1 MFKASLRSHLTLW
14 FAGLSLLTLMS
25 VGFYVG
31 HIATGQIKQASGNA
45 LLSTAK
51 SAAELLGAQLRERQ
65 LEVDVLS
72 RAPLLKRGNLD
83 DPDILT
89 SMQLRTQS
97 RAEYA
102 WMGVAD
108 ADGRVRQA
116 VNGLLVNQS
125 VKERPWFQAGLRGDY
140 TGDPHEAVL
149 LAKLLP
155 GSPGGEPLRFID
167 FAAPIRNAQGQV
179 VGVLGAHAHWSW
191 VTKIVDAA
199 VLQKDRMPQVEA
211 LIVDHDG
218 KVLYPELLAGE
229 QLPNLP
235 GTAQNP
241 GIAPGWSVGN
251 GYLTSAVAVPTPTS
265 AGLAWYI
272 AVRQPLDIAL
282 QPARILFYKLL
293 VLGVIAA
300 AVFGLVAYYLALYLS
315 RPIEQLARAAKQVQE
330 QHPDVAFPVDHSV
343 REIAQLVQSIQG
355 MTQSLL
361 GKEREL
367 QEANASLEATVAQRT
382 AALTLANAEL
392 LKLATH
398 DALTGVFNR
407 RRFDEKLAECSLL
420 FQRTGRTFAL
430 LFIDVDHFKRINDT
444 HGHAIGDDVLEQLA
458 RLIQGNTRGTDFVAR
473 YGGEEF
479 AVLLPEIEEPDS
491 PEIVAENIRAAIAE
505 TPFAVVGQ
513 VTVSIGIGL
522 AASADSNTSML
533 IKRADQQLYEA
544 KGSGRNRVAWSVTAP
559 GSLQPD
565 PATASALHS
574 RRQ

>member
-14 FAGLSLLTLMS
+14 FAGLSLLTLLS

-31 HIATGQIKQASGNA
+31 HIATAQMRQASGNA

-51 SAAELLGAQLRERQ
+51 SAAELLGAQLHERQ
-65 LEVDVLS
+65 LEVSLLS

-89 SMQLRTQS
+89 SMELRTQS

-108 ADGRVRQA
+108 SDGRVRQA
-116 VNGLLVNQS
+116 VNNLLVNQS
-125 VKERPWFQAGLRGDY
+125 VQQRPWFQAGLRGDY

-155 GSPGGEPLRFID
+155 GSPDGEPLRFID
-167 FAAPIRNAQGQV
+167 FAAPIRNNQGEV

-199 VLQKDRMPQVEA
+199 VLQKGTTPEVEA
-211 LIVDHDG
+211 LIVDNDG
-218 KVLYPELLAGE
+218 KVLYPEQLAGE

-235 GTAQNP
+235 TASQQA
-241 GIAPGWSVGN
+241 GATPGWTVGN
-251 GYLTSAVAVPTPTS
+251 GYLTSAVAVPTPSST
-265 AGLAWYI
+265 GLAWYI

-282 QPARILFYKLL
+282 QPARVLFYKLL
-293 VLGVIAA
+293 LLGVLA
-300 AVFGLVAYYLALYLS
+300 AVIFGLVAYYLALYLS
-315 RPIEQLARAAKQVQE
+315 RPIEQLARAAKQVGE
-330 QHPDVAFPVDHSV
+330 QQPNVVFPQDHPVL
-343 REIAQLVQSIQG
+343 EIAQLVSSIEG

-367 QEANASLEATVAQRT
+367 QEANTSLEATVAQRT
-382 AALTLANAEL
+382 AALTQANADL

-430 LFIDVDHFKRINDT
+430 LFIDADHFKRINDT
-444 HGHAIGDDVLEQLA
+444 YGHATGDDVLVQLA
-458 RLIQGNTRGTDFVAR
+458 QLIQRNTRATDFVAR
-473 YGGEEF
+473 FGGEEF
-479 AVLLPEIEEPDS
+479 AVLLPELEEPES
-491 PEIVAENIRAAIAE
+491 PEVVAEKIRAAIAQAQ
-505 TPFAVVGQ
+505 FAAVGQ
-513 VTVSIGIGL
+513 VTVSIGVGVAEL
-522 AASADSNTSML
+522 SDSNASAL
-533 IKRADQQLYEA
+533 IKRADERLYQA
-544 KGSGRNRVAWSVTAP
+544 KAAGRNRVFSTTQT
-559 GSLQPD
+559 L
-565 PATASALHS
+565 SAD
-574 RRQ
+574 

>member
-14 FAGLSLLTLMS
+14 FAGLSLLTLLS

-31 HIATGQIKQASGNA
+31 HIATGQMRQASGNA

-51 SAAELLGAQLRERQ
+51 SAAELLGAQLHERQ
-65 LEVDVLS
+65 LEVSLLS

-89 SMQLRTQS
+89 SMELRTQS

-108 ADGRVRQA
+108 GDGRVRQA
-116 VNGLLVNQS
+116 VNNLLVNQS
-125 VKERPWFQAGLRGDY
+125 VKQRPWFQAGLRDDY

-155 GSPGGEPLRFID
+155 GSPNGEPLRFID
-167 FAAPIRNAQGQV
+167 FAAPIRTAQGQV

-199 VLQKDRMPQVEA
+199 VLQKGTTPAVEA
-211 LIVDHDG
+211 LIVDNDG
-218 KVLYPELLAGE
+218 KVLYPEQLAGE

-235 GTAQNP
+235 MASQQSGAT
-241 GIAPGWSVGN
+241 PGWTVGN
-251 GYLTSAVAVPTPTS
+251 GYLTSAVAVPTPSST
-265 AGLAWYI
+265 GLAWYI

-282 QPARILFYKLL
+282 QPARVLLYKLL
-293 VLGVIAA
+293 LLGVLA
-300 AVFGLVAYYLALYLS
+300 AVIFGLVAYYLALYLS
-315 RPIEQLARAAKQVQE
+315 RPIEQLARAAKQVGE
-330 QHPDVAFPVDHSV
+330 QQPNVVFPQHHPVL
-343 REIAQLVQSIQG
+343 EIAQLVSSIEG

-361 GKEREL
+361 GKEHEL
-367 QEANASLEATVAQRT
+367 LEANTSLEATVAQRT
-382 AALTLANAEL
+382 AALTQANADL

-430 LFIDVDHFKRINDT
+430 LFIDADHFKRINDT
-444 HGHAIGDDVLEQLA
+444 YGHATGDDVLVQLA
-458 RLIQGNTRGTDFVAR
+458 QLIQRNTRATDFVAR
-473 YGGEEF
+473 FGGEEF
-479 AVLLPEIEEPDS
+479 AVLLPELEEPES
-491 PEIVAENIRAAIAE
+491 PEVVAEKIRAAIAQAQ
-505 TPFAVVGQ
+505 FAAVGQ
-513 VTVSIGIGL
+513 VTVSIGVGVAEL
-522 AASADSNTSML
+522 SDSNASAL
-533 IKRADQQLYEA
+533 IKRADERLYQA
-544 KGSGRNRVAWSVTAP
+544 KAAGRNRVFSTTQT
-559 GSLQPD
+559 L
-565 PATASALHS
+565 SAD
-574 RRQ
+574 

>member
-31 HIATGQIKQASGNA
+31 HIATEQMKQASGNA

-51 SAAELLGAQLRERQ
+51 SAAELLGAQLHERQ
-65 LEVDVLS
+65 LEVSLLS

-89 SMQLRTQS
+89 SMELRTQS

-116 VNGLLVNQS
+116 VNGLLINQS
-125 VKERPWFQAGLRGDY
+125 VKERPWFRAGLRGDY

-155 GSPGGEPLRFID
+155 GNPDGEPLRFID
-167 FAAPIRNAQGQV
+167 FAAPIRNAKGDV

-199 VLQKDRMPQVEA
+199 VLQKGTPDVEA

-218 KVLYPELLAGE
+218 KVLYPEQLAGE

-235 GTAQNP
+235 GTSQQPDA
-241 GIAPGWSVGN
+241 APGWTVGH
-251 GYLTSAVAVPTPTS
+251 GYLTSAVAVPTPS
-265 AGLAWYI
+265 SVGLTWYI

-293 VLGVIAA
+293 VLGVLA
-300 AVFGLVAYYLALYLS
+300 AVIFGLVAYYLALYLS
-315 RPIEQLARAAKQVQE
+315 RPIEQLARAAKQVREHQ
-330 QHPDVAFPVDHSV
+330 PDVAFPVHHSV

-367 QEANASLEATVAQRT
+367 QDANASLEATVAQRT
-382 AALTLANAEL
+382 AALTQANADL

-420 FQRTGRTFAL
+420 FQRTGRPFAL

-444 HGHAIGDDVLEQLA
+444 YGHAIGDEVLEQLA
-458 RLIQGNTRGTDFVAR
+458 RLIQNNTRATDFVAR

-479 AVLLPEIEEPDS
+479 AVLLPEIEEPES
-491 PEIVAENIRAAIAE
+491 PDVVAEKIRAVIAGAS
-505 TPFAVVGQ
+505 FAAVGQ
-513 VTVSIGIGL
+513 VTVSIGVGL
-522 AASADSNTSML
+522 AELADNNTSAL
-533 IKRADQQLYEA
+533 IKRADQQLYQA
-544 KGSGRNRVAWSVTAP
+544 KGAGRNRVCSTA
-559 GSLQPD
+559 
-565 PATASALHS
+565 
-574 RRQ
+574 